1 MRLINRFFRFPS
13 LLSKSLFS
21 FARRDKFRPAT
32 DPPPA
37 RETDYENVAQVL
49 PPPQI
54 SPQLEGGEE
63 AGIGRNDAN
72 GDASPSE
79 YK

>member
-1 MRLINRFFRFPS
+1 M
-13 LLSKSLFS
+13 LSKSLFL

-54 SPQLEGGEE
+54 SPQLGEGEE
-63 AGIGRNDAN
+63 VGIGRNDAN
-72 GDASPSE
+72 GDASASE